1 MIGIVPRLSRIEAAV
16 GSAERDARRLR
27 VLNLMCWI
35 GCAFATGWG
44 MTQLLDSTPGMWKGA
59 AVNAAAALVY
69 ALIPQLARVAPLTA
83 LVTSSIFTNAY
94 LFTILYLFG
103 TRSRRPPRPSAP

>member
-1 MIGIVPRLSRIEAAV
+1 MIGIVRRLSRIEAAV